1 MVYDKT
7 NTEVESNPI
16 LRNSRVDLAQLI
28 LSPLSESIEKIVLQD
43 GHSETGFYMIL
54 REKSH

>member
-7 NTEVESNPI
+7 NTEAESNLI
-16 LRNSRVDLAQLI
+16 LRNSRIDLALN
-28 LSPLSESIEKIVLQD
+28 ESKETNVLRNR
-43 GHSETGFYMIL
+43 HSETGFYMIL